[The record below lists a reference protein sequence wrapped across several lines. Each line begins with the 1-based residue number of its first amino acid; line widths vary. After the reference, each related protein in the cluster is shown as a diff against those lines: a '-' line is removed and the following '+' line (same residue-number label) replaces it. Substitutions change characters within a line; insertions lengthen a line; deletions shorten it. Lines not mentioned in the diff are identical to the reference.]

1 MLGLWLWL
9 ELTLPKT
16 LTLTLDPNPQNGI
29 VEGHPNQIRTV
40 KKDASGCAN
49 HWYCYFA
56 FDIGKIEGDNL
67 RHDIAELV
75 DVDPESNTTTKFIM
89 PVLEKTRLLRACE
102 QFYIIFKSM
111 FYIERLHV
119 RMCLYWCI
127 RFIVGK

>member
-1 MLGLWLWL
+1 MHDSG
-9 ELTLPKT
+9 EKSTLAAP
-16 LTLTLDPNPQNGI
+16 L
-29 VEGHPNQIRTV
+29 
-40 KKDASGCAN
+40 
-49 HWYCYFA
+49 
-56 FDIGKIEGDNL
+56 IGKIEGDNL

-75 DVDPESNTTTKFIM
+75 YVDPESNTTTKFIM